1 MVARK
6 PLSPFFCW
14 LQWTL
19 FLNVFIAILPS
30 APLVIPVDAIAR
42 LGKGTGIVE
51 IPECPMGKT
60 QDSPHSLCL
69 GAMRGSLGAEE
80 WSESDMWEGRAR
92 EFRGLSA
99 GLLAP
104 TFYPGGSAIVFPV
117 SQRR

>member
-30 APLVIPVDAIAR
+30 APLVIPVGAIAR

-60 QDSPHSLCL
+60 QDSPHSLSI
-69 GAMRGSLGAEE
+69 AYRIP
-80 WSESDMWEGRAR
+80 D
-92 EFRGLSA
+92 FRGWGVRTSGVRTLR
-99 GLLAP
+99 P
-104 TFYPGGSAIVFPV
+104 
-117 SQRR
+117 